1 MSLTPRTWRWIGLA
15 ALWLLVA
22 AVAWLMA
29 VQAFLVVMAPVGH
42 WQRPGLGRAMVVD
55 KDRDPESVFTDPVV
69 LRRGGRVQEVRMLK
83 AEAKALQREDEL
95 WVLDN
100 YFASPLRPEV
110 FHLTPLRLLLEYP
123 LPLLLGALWGIRRL
137 RRAQARA
144 AAVEA
149 DPARPR
155 RVLTD
160 DFHSRA
166 DRFGAKPAP
175 PKD

>member
-1 MSLTPRTWRWIGLA
+1 MRVSPKTWRGIGLA
-15 ALWLLVA
+15 ALGLLVA
-22 AVAWLMA
+22 AVVWLMA

-42 WQRPGLGRAMVVD
+42 WQRPGIGRAMVVS
-55 KDRDPESVFTDPVV
+55 KDSDPDSVFTDPVV
-69 LRRGGRVQEVRMLK
+69 LRREGRVQEARMLK

-100 YFASPLRPEV
+100 YFVSPLRPEV

-123 LPLLLGALWGIRRL
+123 LPLLLGALWGIRRI
-137 RRAQARA
+137 RRDQARA

-160 DFHSRA
+160 DFHTRA
-166 DRFGAKPAP
+166 NRFGKPR
-175 PKD
+175 D